1 MSKTRSRGNGRAQP
15 GNHITKQAGAADG
28 GRGWV
33 VLAEEM
39 KRPIRAEQGLSICD
53 KVRLDRVPRHCVED
67 GLTGKRLG
75 KLVMCDAVLDQH
87 RRSRGAWVGRRD

>member
-1 MSKTRSRGNGRAQP
+1 MAGHSQETTSQSRLGLQTG
-15 GNHITKQAGAADG
+15 AGEG
-28 GRGWV
+28 GGA